1 MAAKQ
6 YEVGLYLFE
15 LETGYIFFDKDGM
28 SEGTFCGPAEAR
40 EEAKRRMK
48 LADED
53 GTKDELLAKGYAMA
67 FFTTKLPDPEENF
80 YRIDLMVSFSYDY
93 DVLKR
98 IKEKDDRIIIY

>member
-15 LETGYIFFDKDGM
+15 LETGYIFFDEDGM

-53 GTKDELLAKGYAMA
+53 GTKEQLLSEGYAMV
-67 FFTTKLPDPEENF
+67 FFSSKLPDPEENF
-80 YRIDLMVSFSYDY
+80 FRIDLMTSFSYDHEI
-93 DVLKR
+93 LKK
-98 IKEKDDRIIIY
+98 IKEKNDRIIII

>member
-1 MAAKQ
+1 
-6 YEVGLYLFE
+6 
-15 LETGYIFFDKDGM
+15 
-28 SEGTFCGPAEAR
+28 
-40 EEAKRRMK
+40 
-48 LADED
+48 
-53 GTKDELLAKGYAMA
+53 MA